1 MYKSATTEML
11 TTITLAQTE
20 MPTNGLQKA
29 EKIINSRKF
38 QNKIAAVFE
47 QENRVHIEPSCL
59 AFRDLWGTSLRN
71 NMRFYL
77 PY

>member
-29 EKIINSRKF
+29 EKIINSTKISK
-38 QNKIAAVFE
+38 QN
-47 QENRVHIEPSCL
+47 SCG
-59 AFRDLWGTSLRN
+59 FRAGK
-71 NMRFYL
+71 
-77 PY
+77 